1 MGKPRGFLGYK
12 RARDRRSFDGV
23 PTYLVEAYAPGI
35 SERTCALLEQQA
47 RDAVREVAA
56 EGRQIAYLNSIFI
69 REDETCFHLFEA
81 DSAADV
87 AAVSARAALSLTRIV
102 EAL

>member
-1 MGKPRGFLGYK
+1 VDKPRGFLGYK

-23 PTYLVEAYAPGI
+23 PTFLVEAYAPGI
-35 SERTCALLEQQA
+35 SKQTRGQLEQQA

-56 EGRQIAYLNSIFI
+56 EGRQISYLTSIFI

-81 DSAADV
+81 ASAEDV
-87 AAVSARAALSLTRIV
+87 EAVSARAALSLTRIV
-102 EAL
+102 EAV